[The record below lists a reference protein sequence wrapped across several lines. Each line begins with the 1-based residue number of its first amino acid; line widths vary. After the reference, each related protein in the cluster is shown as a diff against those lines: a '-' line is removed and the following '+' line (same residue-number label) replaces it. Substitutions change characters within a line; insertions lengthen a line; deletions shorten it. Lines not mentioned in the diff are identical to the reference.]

1 MKALILAA
9 GMGTRLLNNTKDIP
23 KCLVNVGGEPILSHQ
38 IKALI
43 ANNIKEIKRRF
54 PEKNNAPNLFILKK
68 DANLDKYGKTS
79 TIGNIFVDLW
89 NLEEWYAKEFLNAIE
104 KRLS

>member
-1 MKALILAA
+1 MPDDAVYAA
-9 GMGTRLLNNTKDIP
+9 YTAYKFKFKDVPSDYSEIYAYTNN
-23 KCLVNVGGEPILSHQ
+23 L
-38 IKALI
+38 
-43 ANNIKEIKRRF
+43 KEIKRRF

-68 DANLDKYGKTS
+68 DANLDNYGKTS